1 MVWRIIMIVD
11 AWLNAVRDFIYGDA
25 ITVPT
30 HIAVGTGTTAALAS
44 DTALETEI
52 LPDGANRNAITIRTK
67 PSAKQVRLQTSIAV
81 GEANGNVLTEVGAL
95 NAATGGTLMNRVVH
109 SAINKDASF
118 EVKYQ
123 ILVTTSDV

>member
-1 MVWRIIMIVD
+1 MVRRIIMIVD

-25 ITVPT
+25 ITAPT

-52 LPDGANRNAITIRTK
+52 LPDGANRNTITSRTK
-67 PSAKQVRLQTSIAV
+67 PSAKQVRLQTSIAA
-81 GEANGNVLTEVGAL
+81 GEANGNALTEVGAL
-95 NAATGGTLMNRVVH
+95 NAASAGTLMNRVVH

-123 ILVTTSDV
+123 ILITTSDV